1 MEDTGKQVEAS
12 GLPQEEQGESQSSVF
27 HRHGE
32 QSLTQELRETQS
44 LGLSVCLEI
53 CPVWMGKV

>member
-1 MEDTGKQVEAS
+1 MADTEKHVEAS
-12 GLPQEEQGESQSSVF
+12 GLPQEEQGESQGGVF

-32 QSLTQELRETQS
+32 QRLTQVLKETQS